1 MKLIWFFG
9 CFLLAFISFTS
20 RAQDVTY
27 RRSTIFVDGKPY
39 AYLFK
44 EGSAWAKE
52 YSFQNLNKKEL
63 ITIKPV
69 SKKIG
74 DEYDFIYYEVNF
86 KGLNLKT
93 ELQDDPD
100 LARRLAYE
108 FAVFRIL
115 ENDAL
120 NPEAVHKFIEKY
132 PAKRFSTR
140 KSAAQSFI

>member
-9 CFLLAFISFTS
+9 CFLLALSSFTAQ
-20 RAQDVTY
+20 AQDVTY
-27 RRSTIFVDGKPY
+27 RRSTIYVDGKPY

-44 EGSAWAKE
+44 SGSAWARE
-52 YSFQNLNKKEL
+52 FSFQNLKKKEL
-63 ITIKPV
+63 ISVKPV

-74 DEYDFIYYEVNF
+74 DEYDFIYYEVIF

-93 ELQDDPD
+93 EMQDDSD

-115 ENDAL
+115 ENDSL
-120 NPEAVHKFIEKY
+120 NPEAVHKFMEKY

-140 KSAAQSFI
+140 KPVTQ